1 MTTYEAIERLCRER
15 GIAITA
21 LEKEL
26 GFGRG
31 SIGKLKKGGKT
42 STERVMAI
50 ADYFGVPVN
59 SLLGSLDFVA
69 DDSYYLRPETVAAAQ
84 EIFDNPGLRILFD
97 AARDSRP
104 EDLMLV
110 AEMLKRLKGTNR
122 DS

>member
-1 MTTYEAIERLCRER
+1 MTTYEAIERLCMER

-31 SIGKLKKGGKT
+31 SIGKLKKGGST
-42 STERVMAI
+42 SGERMLAI
-50 ADYFGVPVN
+50 AEYFGVPVGT
-59 SLLGSLDFVA
+59 LMGSVDHVA
-69 DDSYYLRPETVAAAQ
+69 DDTYYLRPETVAAAQ